1 MDERLMGLLGTG
13 LTLTQPFLQRICSS
27 TTIRC
32 GITQNLLCASCG
44 NGLEEGTGVMVKAER
59 ERTRSMVRWGQG
71 M

>member
-1 MDERLMGLLGTG
+1 MDERLTGLLGTG

-32 GITQNLLCASCG
+32 GITKNLLCASCG
-44 NGLEEGTGVMVKAER
+44 NGLEEGAGVIGESRAGKNEVYG
-59 ERTRSMVRWGQG
+59 RWGQG